1 MLCQISKDLLIQQN
15 DCYTNY
21 HIVTLTIPKRGM
33 CWFNTSYK
41 VLINKPFVGLTNPF
55 LQCMNK
61 TDIEKLSKSE
71 LIKMLLKQKK
81 SKKVRNHEDL
91 LNNDP
96 FKDEVSQPVP
106 LPITLL
112 QKPTRHIPLRDPKTG
127 RFIKIH
133 PGRPKPPK
141 PYQG

>member
-55 LQCMNK
+55 LQCMLVISESQSATK
-61 TDIEKLSKSE
+61 EHFTHKLFFFLRPIQNSHS
-71 LIKMLLKQKK
+71 LLCYF
-81 SKKVRNHEDL
+81 RG
-91 LNNDP
+91 
-96 FKDEVSQPVP
+96 
-106 LPITLL
+106 I
-112 QKPTRHIPLRDPKTG
+112 
-127 RFIKIH
+127 FIKFRVTHKCESIC
-133 PGRPKPPK
+133 GSLSSLVTERRVATLANAACSTN
-141 PYQG
+141 Y